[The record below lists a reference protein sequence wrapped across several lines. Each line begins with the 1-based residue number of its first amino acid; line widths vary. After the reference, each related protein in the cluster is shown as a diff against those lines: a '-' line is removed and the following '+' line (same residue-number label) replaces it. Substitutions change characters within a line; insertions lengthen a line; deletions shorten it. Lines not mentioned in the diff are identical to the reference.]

1 MELHTAQRE
10 RAAFDLA
17 ERLFFKLEK
26 HGDRYSLRRKVG
38 EFAPRTDLS
47 LDEVEQLQ
55 GGNCRALAASWGYF
69 TMELPAVDW
78 PKSPPASRER
88 HTFASASQHSHTVA
102 TFRSRMCA
110 RVQLRRR
117 EI

>member
-47 LDEVEQLQ
+47 LDEVEQLLERWKLQ
-55 GGNCRALAASWGYF
+55 GPGG
-69 TMELPAVDW
+69 
-78 PKSPPASRER
+78 
-88 HTFASASQHSHTVA
+88 
-102 TFRSRMCA
+102 
-110 RVQLRRR
+110 
-117 EI
+117 